1 MKFPAISRIFS
12 KRLVPDQTIVGIFD
26 NDRDLDKAVER
37 LARAGFEHTVY
48 NEAILGEAAIN
59 VGPPVF
65 ASGVGPAVVWDSAE
79 PALPSRPDHETIV
92 RAFKARLGHCNLP
105 HDVIEAYAMTFSHNG
120 EFVLANTDSERAE
133 QIVAIL
139 RERGARQVD
148 RHGHSVPQ
156 EYDQNAIF
164 DFLLENTPDQVYF
177 KDRRGRFLRASRAV
191 AELLGA
197 KNVKDIIGKSD
208 FDFWSM
214 ETARD
219 AAADEQRI
227 MNTREPL
234 VGKIEKLVHRDGRVS
249 WDHTTKL
256 PLLDANGEVIG
267 ICGINI
273 DFTEVKGMQDALAEE
288 HDRLKATTADLE
300 SKNALF
306 QADLELARQLQE
318 AFLPR
323 DYPIFPGSGVSG
335 QSLLSFAHCYRPAK
349 AVGGDFFD
357 IFSLSQTRA
366 GIFICDVTGQGLR
379 GAVITSVLRTLL
391 EELRPTIHDPGSFL
405 EALNLRLRGL
415 LERVKKPISATAFFM
430 IADTASK
437 EVSFANAGHPDPLRL
452 RRQAGIVEPLCGGQ
466 EKTGPA
472 LGLLDSATY
481 PTSRSSFEDADCI
494 ALFTNGLYKVCSP
507 QGDEFGGSALDS
519 TFLRYKDLHSEKL
532 CAAVLKDVSEFAG
545 RSNFDDD
552 VCIVTVERAGQLVA
566 A

>member
-1 MKFPAISRIFS
+1 MKFPAISRLFS

-37 LARAGFEHTVY
+37 LARAGFEYTVY
-48 NEAILGEAAIN
+48 NEAILGEAAIK

-65 ASGVGPAVVWDSAE
+65 ASGVGPAVVWGSAE

-92 RAFKARLGHCNLP
+92 RAFKAQLAHCKLP
-105 HDVIEAYAMTFSHNG
+105 NEEIEAYATTFSHNG
-120 EFVLANTDSERAE
+120 EFVLANTDAERAE

-139 RERGARQVD
+139 RECGARQVD
-148 RHGHSVPQ
+148 RHDHSASQ
-156 EYDQNAIF
+156 EHDPNAIF

-197 KNVKDIIGKSD
+197 KSVKDIIGKSD

-219 AAADEQRI
+219 TAADEQRI

-267 ICGINI
+267 ICGINK
-273 DFTEVKGMQDALAEE
+273 DFTALKCMQDELAEE
-288 HDRLKATTADLE
+288 RDRLKATTADLE

-318 AFLPR
+318 AFVPR

-391 EELRPTIHDPGSFL
+391 EELRPTIHDAGSFL
-405 EALNLRLRGL
+405 GALNLRLRAL
-415 LERVKKPISATAFFM
+415 LERVKEPISATAFFM

-437 EVSFANAGHPDPLRL
+437 EVSFANAAHPDPLRL
-452 RRQAGIVEPLCGGQ
+452 RPQAGIVEPLSEGQ

-472 LGLLDSATY
+472 LGLLDSATF
-481 PTSRSSFEDADCI
+481 PTSRSSFDDADCI
-494 ALFTNGLYKVCSP
+494 ALFTNGIYKVRSP
-507 QGDEFGGSALDS
+507 QGDEFGRSALDS
-519 TFLRYKDLHSEKL
+519 TFLRYKNLHSEKL

-545 RSNFDDD
+545 RSDFDDD
-552 VCIVTVERAGQLVA
+552 VCIVTVERAGQ
-566 A
+566 

>member
-197 KNVKDIIGKSD
+197 KSVKDIIGKSD

-273 DFTEVKGMQDALAEE
+273 DFTEVKRMQDALAEE

-415 LERVKKPISATAFFM
+415 LERVKEPISATAFFM

-452 RRQAGIVEPLCGGQ
+452 RRQAGIVEPLSEGQ

-507 QGDEFGGSALDS
+507 QGDEFGRSALDS

-552 VCIVTVERAGQLVA
+552 VCIVTVERAGQ
-566 A
+566 

>member
-1 MKFPAISRIFS
+1 MKFPAISRLFS

-26 NDRDLDKAVER
+26 NARDLDKALER
-37 LARAGFEHTVY
+37 LARAGFEDTVY
-48 NEAILGEAAIN
+48 DEAILGEQAIN
-59 VGPPVF
+59 VGAPVF
-65 ASGVGPAVVWDSAE
+65 ASGSAPAVVWDSAK
-79 PALPSRPDHETIV
+79 PALPSRPDRDTIV
-92 RAFKARLGHCNLP
+92 RAFKAHLAHCHLP
-105 HDVIEAYAMTFSHNG
+105 HDVIEAYATTFSHDG
-120 EFVLANTDSERAE
+120 EFVLVRTDRVRAE
-133 QIVAIL
+133 QAMAIL
-139 RERGARQVD
+139 RECGAMQVD
-148 RHGHSVPQ
+148 RHDNSPPQ
-156 EYDQNAIF
+156 EHDLSAIF

-177 KDRRGRFLRASRAV
+177 KDRRGRFLRASRSV

-197 KNVKDIIGKSD
+197 ESVKDIIGKSD

-214 ETARD
+214 GTARD

-249 WDHTTKL
+249 WDYTTKL

-267 ICGINI
+267 ICGINK
-273 DFTEVKGMQDALAEE
+273 DFTDVKRMQDALAEE

-349 AVGGDFFD
+349 AVGGDFFE

-391 EELRPTIHDPGSFL
+391 EELRPTIHDAGSFL
-405 EALNLRLRGL
+405 GALNLRLRAL
-415 LERVKKPISATAFFM
+415 LERVKEPISATAFFM

-437 EVSFANAGHPDPLRL
+437 EVSFANAAHPDPLRL
-452 RRQAGIVEPLCGGQ
+452 RRQAGIVEPLSEGQ

-481 PTSRSSFEDADCI
+481 PTSRSSFDDADCI
-494 ALFTNGLYKVCSP
+494 ALFTNGIYKVRSP
-507 QGDEFGGSALDS
+507 QGDEFGRSALDS

-532 CAAVLKDVSEFAG
+532 YAAVLKDVSEFAG
-545 RSNFDDD
+545 RSDFDDD
-552 VCIVTVERAGQLVA
+552 VCIVTVERAGQ
-566 A
+566 

>member
-65 ASGVGPAVVWDSAE
+65 ASGVGPAVVWNSAE

-139 RERGARQVD
+139 RECGARQVD
-148 RHGHSVPQ
+148 RLDHSASEEHDP
-156 EYDQNAIF
+156 NAIF

-197 KNVKDIIGKSD
+197 KSVKDIIGNSD

-273 DFTEVKGMQDALAEE
+273 DFTEVKRMQDALAEE

-357 IFSLSQTRA
+357 VFSLSQTRA

-452 RRQAGIVEPLCGGQ
+452 RRQAGIVEPLSEGQ

-552 VCIVTVERAGQLVA
+552 VCIVTVERAGQ
-566 A
+566 

>member
-1 MKFPAISRIFS
+1 MKFPAISRLFS

-48 NEAILGEAAIN
+48 NEGILGEAAIN

-92 RAFKARLGHCNLP
+92 RAFKAQLAHCKLP
-105 HDVIEAYAMTFSHNG
+105 NEVIEAYAETFSHNG
-120 EFVLANTDSERAE
+120 EFVVANTDAERAE

-139 RERGARQVD
+139 RECGARQVD
-148 RHGHSVPQ
+148 RLDHSASQ
-156 EYDQNAIF
+156 EHDPNAIF

-197 KNVKDIIGKSD
+197 KSAKDIIGKSD

-219 AAADEQRI
+219 CAADEQRI

-267 ICGINI
+267 ICGINK
-273 DFTEVKGMQDALAEE
+273 DFTEVKRMQDALAEE

-300 SKNALF
+300 SKNALY

-318 AFLPR
+318 AFLQR

-335 QSLLSFAHCYRPAK
+335 QSLLSFAHCYRPTD

-391 EELRPTIHDPGSFL
+391 EELRPMTRDAGSFL
-405 EALNLRLRGL
+405 GALNLRLRAL
-415 LERVKKPISATAFFM
+415 LERVKEPISATAFFM
-430 IADTASK
+430 IADAASK
-437 EVSFANAGHPDPLRL
+437 EVSFANAAHPDPLRL
-452 RRQAGIVEPLCGGQ
+452 RRQAGIVEPLSEGQ
-466 EKTGPA
+466 EKIGPA

-481 PTSRSSFEDADCI
+481 PTSRSSFDDADCI

-507 QGDEFGGSALDS
+507 QGDEFGRSALES

-545 RSNFDDD
+545 RSDFDDD
-552 VCIVTVERAGQLVA
+552 VCIVTVERAGQ
-566 A
+566 

>member
-26 NDRDLDKAVER
+26 NDRDLDKAVEQ
-37 LARAGFEHTVY
+37 LARAGFEHAVY

-65 ASGVGPAVVWDSAE
+65 TSGVGPAVVWDSAR

-92 RAFKARLGHCNLP
+92 RAFKAQLAHCNLP
-105 HDVIEAYAMTFSHNG
+105 HEVIEAYASTFSDNG
-120 EFVLANTDSERAE
+120 EFVLANTDTERAE

-139 RERGARQVD
+139 RESGARQVD
-148 RHGHSVPQ
+148 RHDHSVPR

-197 KNVKDIIGKSD
+197 KSVKDIIGKSD

-219 AAADEQRI
+219 TAADEQRI

-267 ICGINI
+267 ICGINK
-273 DFTEVKGMQDALAEE
+273 DFTALKCMQDELAEE
-288 HDRLKATTADLE
+288 RDRLKATTADLE

-318 AFLPR
+318 AFVPR

-335 QSLLSFAHCYRPAK
+335 QSLLSFAHCYRPAD

-391 EELRPTIHDPGSFL
+391 EELRPMIHDAGSFL
-405 EALNLRLRGL
+405 GALNLRLRAL
-415 LERVKKPISATAFFM
+415 LERVKEPISATAFFM

-437 EVSFANAGHPDPLRL
+437 EVSFANAAHPDPLRL
-452 RRQAGIVEPLCGGQ
+452 RRQAGIVEPLSEGQ

-481 PTSRSSFEDADCI
+481 PTSRSSFDDADCI

-507 QGDEFGGSALDS
+507 QGDEFGRSALDS

-545 RSNFDDD
+545 RSDFDDD
-552 VCIVTVERAGQLVA
+552 VCIVTVERAGQ
-566 A
+566 